1 MVKVALAGLGFM
13 GKTHL
18 GIYLGMPNAKVEA
31 ICDITPAALNITTLD
46 AGGNIQT
53 SSGAVDLSGI
63 RKYASFD
70 QMLADGGYDVVD
82 ICLPTYLHAGH
93 AIKALQAGR
102 HVFCEKP
109 LALNAG
115 EVDAILAQV
124 KQSGKLFSVGQCLRH
139 WPAYVA
145 LKDIVA
151 SGRYG
156 KVQYAEFARFSQTP
170 TWTWN
175 NWILDSG
182 KSGNAALDLHVHDVD
197 MVLFLLG
204 APRSVRS
211 RGVFAPDGGIEHIST
226 LYQYDGC
233 VAQSTGGWIASKSFG
248 FNMRAFLILERATV
262 ELDFSK
268 TPPVVVYPAGADK
281 FAPELPAGDGYYH
294 ELRDFIAGI
303 ERGKLSGI
311 VTAESGAESARLC
324 LAEIDSARAQ
334 REVAWN

>member
-18 GIYLGMPNAKVEA
+18 GIYLGMPNVKVEA
-31 ICDITPAALNITTLD
+31 ICDITPAALDIKTLD

-53 SSGAVDLSGI
+53 SSGAVDLSGV
-63 RKYASFD
+63 RKYASFEK
-70 QMLADGGYDVVD
+70 MLADGGYDVVD
-82 ICLPTYLHAGH
+82 ICLPTYLHAEWS
-93 AIKALQAGR
+93 IKALQAGH

-109 LALNAG
+109 LALNAT
-115 EVDAILAQV
+115 EIDAIVSKV
-124 KQSGKLFSVGQCLRH
+124 KETGKLFSVGQCLRH

-156 KVQYAEFARFSQTP
+156 PVKYAEFARFSQTP

-175 NWILDSG
+175 NWILDSA

-197 MVLFLLG
+197 MALFLLG

-211 RGVFAPDGGIEHIST
+211 QGVFAKDGGVSHLST
-226 LYQYDGC
+226 LYRYDGL
-233 VAQSTGGWIASKSFG
+233 VAQSTGGWIATQSFG

-268 TPPVVVYPAGADK
+268 TPSVVVYPAGGEK
-281 FAPELPAGDGYYH
+281 YAPELPVGDGYYH
-294 ELRDFIAGI
+294 ELRDFIAGV

-311 VTAESGAESARLC
+311 VTVESGAESARLC
-324 LAEIDSARAQ
+324 LAEIESARTNC
-334 REVAWN
+334 EIVP